1 MPDSEPPYQHHE
13 IDPTIIPQAET
24 PSVGEDGTPHRG
36 HVAGAIQMA
45 KDAPSK
51 EGLATGWSFANWLVV
66 AICWCLVLGFVVFS
80 LLTPYVAQDP
90 QSVAEDQPLG
100 MGDQIQAL
108 YFLGMQQLP
117 GIPESQARE
126 VYEQLGSDSTGT
138 LNQRLG
144 DVILAGEFVGA
155 EEAQKKLEVLTEKVE
170 EVGYEPTPKEK
181 RTKAAL
187 EQLYRDY
194 AMEQWDAPSLTED
207 DRQGISENLGWLGTL
222 AIEPKQ
228 LQSNQRIQM
237 ESDAKNFTM
246 FLLVVLIFALGMFGL
261 GSILAFMAVVL
272 VFMGYLRSSLK
283 SQTGHGHIYM
293 ETFVLWMI
301 GFLMISLLIALV
313 VPPSYS
319 LIANSL
325 GFPASLLAL
334 VWPWLRGVRFAEV
347 CGDLGITL
355 RRAWLEPFAGLVGYI
370 AGFPLL
376 VLSAFFMIGLMAAFG
391 EQASPDNFQ
400 PVYEPSH
407 PINETME
414 AGGASVFFWVALM
427 TCVMAPLV
435 EETIFRG
442 VLYRHLRDMTAWSR
456 VLLSTFSSAAIS
468 GFVFAAIHPQGIF
481 VVPVLG
487 TLGFIFAVVREW
499 RGSLIAPMVMHA
511 IHNGMVTLMLVMV
524 TTLTSS

>member
-1 MPDSEPPYQHHE
+1 M
-13 IDPTIIPQAET
+13 
-24 PSVGEDGTPHRG
+24 
-36 HVAGAIQMA
+36 
-45 KDAPSK
+45 
-51 EGLATGWSFANWLVV
+51 
-66 AICWCLVLGFVVFS
+66 
-80 LLTPYVAQDP
+80 
-90 QSVAEDQPLG
+90 
-100 MGDQIQAL
+100 
-108 YFLGMQQLP
+108 
-117 GIPESQARE
+117 
-126 VYEQLGSDSTGT
+126 
-138 LNQRLG
+138 
-144 DVILAGEFVGA
+144 
-155 EEAQKKLEVLTEKVE
+155 
-170 EVGYEPTPKEK
+170 
-181 RTKAAL
+181 
-187 EQLYRDY
+187 
-194 AMEQWDAPSLTED
+194 
-207 DRQGISENLGWLGTL
+207 
-222 AIEPKQ
+222 
-228 LQSNQRIQM
+228 
-237 ESDAKNFTM
+237 
-246 FLLVVLIFALGMFGL
+246 
-261 GSILAFMAVVL
+261 
-272 VFMGYLRSSLK
+272 
-283 SQTGHGHIYM
+283 
-293 ETFVLWMI
+293 
-301 GFLMISLLIALV
+301 
-313 VPPSYS
+313 
-319 LIANSL
+319 
-325 GFPASLLAL
+325 
-334 VWPWLRGVRFAEV
+334 RFAEV